1 MSQLINA
8 LIREIG
14 SLELQV
20 KLDAPIRNKNVLTHL
35 RKCLHMLR
43 RTREVL
49 EVSMRNAARE
59 KLTAEAD
66 AEFMNQITEEMY
78 K

>member
-66 AEFMNQITEEMY
+66 AEFMKQITEEMY